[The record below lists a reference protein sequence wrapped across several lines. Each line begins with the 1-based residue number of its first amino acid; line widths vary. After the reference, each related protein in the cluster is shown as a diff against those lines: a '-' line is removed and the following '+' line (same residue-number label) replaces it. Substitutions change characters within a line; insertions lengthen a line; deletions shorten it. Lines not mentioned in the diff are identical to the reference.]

1 MAEEITRIQQGKL
14 DVNLEL
20 MGQAAQQAAFEL
32 ATVATAQKNQA
43 LAIIADELEAQE
55 AAILAANEKDIA
67 AARESGM
74 SDALIDRLLLTKDRL
89 VGIANDVRNVIKLND
104 PVGSEI
110 DCRVLENGMRLSRRR
125 VPLGVIGVIYEARPN
140 VTIDIAA
147 LCLKT
152 GNASIL
158 RGGRETFHSNM
169 ELVKVIQSALDKAGL
184 PAASVQYIE
193 QPDREYVSQLLRLD
207 QYVDMIIPR
216 GGAGLHKMCK
226 ENSTIP
232 VIIGGFGISH
242 MFVDASAD
250 LTRSLD
256 VVENAKVQRPS
267 ACNALDTLLVHEK
280 IAEAFLPRLVE
291 RMNAG
296 KVTLVADEA
305 AFALLEGKA
314 SSLRL
319 VQDGDFD
326 TEWLSYTLG
335 IKVVADVNEAILHM
349 REHNASH
356 SDSIL
361 TNDLMAAERFVNAA
375 GSAAVY
381 VNASTRFTDGAQFGL
396 GAEVAVSTQK
406 LHARGPMGLEELT
419 SYKWVGVAD
428 YLSRA

>member
-1 MAEEITRIQQGKL
+1 MDLT
-14 DVNLEL
+14 L
-20 MGQAAQQAAFEL
+20 MGKAAKDAAFQL
-32 ATVATAQKNQA
+32 ATASTAQKNQA
-43 LAIIADELEAQE
+43 LAIIADELEAN
-55 AAILAANEKDIA
+55 AAQILAANAKDIQLG
-67 AARESGM
+67 REAGLT
-74 SDALIDRLLLTKDRL
+74 DALLDRLLLNESRL
-89 VGIANDVRNVIKLND
+89 NAIANDVRNVISLND

-110 DCRVLENGMRLSRRR
+110 DSKVLENGMSLSRRR
-125 VPLGVIGVIYEARPN
+125 VPLGVVGVIYEARPN

-158 RGGRETFHSNM
+158 RGGKETFFSNM
-169 ELVKVIQSALDKAGL
+169 ELVKVIQFALEKAQL

-193 QPDREYVSQLLRLD
+193 KPDRELVTQLLKLD
-207 QYVDMIIPR
+207 DYVDMIIPR

-242 MFVDASAD
+242 IFVDESAD
-250 LTRSLD
+250 LDKSVD
-256 VVENAKVQRPS
+256 VIENAKVQRPS
-267 ACNALDTLLVHEK
+267 ACNALDTLLVHEA
-280 IAEAFLPRLVE
+280 IAQPLLEKLVAKL
-291 RMNAG
+291 NG
-296 KVTLVADEA
+296 KVTFVAEPKAKALMSA
-305 AFALLEGKA
+305 ATE
-314 SSLRL
+314 LRDA
-319 VQDGDFD
+319 QAGDFD

-335 IKVVADVNEAILHM
+335 VKVVRDVNEAIDHM

-356 SDSIL
+356 SDAIM
-361 TNDLMAAERFVNAA
+361 TNSLVNAERFINSA

-419 SYKWVGVAD
+419 SYKWVGKAN
-428 YLSRA
+428 YLSRS

>member
-1 MAEEITRIQQGKL
+1 M
-14 DVNLEL
+14 NLEL

-32 ATVATAQKNQA
+32 ATAATKQKNQA
-43 LAIIADELEAQE
+43 LAIIADELEANRDT
-55 AAILAANEKDIA
+55 ILAANAQDIEA
-67 AARESGM
+67 AKASGM
-74 SDALIDRLLLTKDRL
+74 TDALIDRLLLNEERL
-89 VGIANDVRNVIKLND
+89 SGIANDVRNVISLND
-104 PVGSEI
+104 PVGSEL
-110 DCRVLENGMRLSRRR
+110 DSKVLENGMRLSRRR
-125 VPLGVIGVIYEARPN
+125 VPLGVVGVIYEARPN

-169 ELVKVIQSALDKAGL
+169 ALVKVIQVALAKAGL
-184 PAASVQYIE
+184 PSASVQYIE
-193 QPDREYVSQLLRLD
+193 KPDRELVSQLLKMD

-242 MFVDASAD
+242 VYVDASAD
-250 LTRSLD
+250 LSRSLT

-267 ACNALDTLLVHEK
+267 ACNALDTLLVSEK
-280 IAEAFLPRLVE
+280 IAEAFLPRLAE
-291 RMNAG
+291 RMNA
-296 KVTLVADEA
+296 KQVLLVADEA
-305 AFALLEGKA
+305 SYELLEGKA
-314 SSLRL
+314 ANLRKA
-319 VQDGDFD
+319 VEGDFD
-326 TEWLSYTLG
+326 TEWLSFTLG
-335 IKVVADVNEAILHM
+335 IKVVKDVNEAIAHM
-349 REHNASH
+349 RKHNASH
-356 SDSIL
+356 SDAIM
-361 TNDLMAAERFVNAA
+361 TNDLAAAERFVNAA

-419 SYKWVGVAD
+419 SYKWVGIAD
-428 YLSRA
+428 YLARA